1 MTDRLSAAPRSP
13 RHKTRPRLMTLAVRA
28 ALLGLPLLAAL
39 PGTLPSA
46 HATEAAAPRSYDIPA
61 GPLAGALLQFAQQ
74 SGIQLSAAAALTAG
88 LASNG
93 VRGQHRVD
101 TALTS
106 LLAGTGLE
114 AVHRGGNEY
123 TLRRLPVQPGA
134 ATLTPVTVHAEVE
147 QESAWGPVFGYVATR
162 SGTGTKTDTA
172 LIETPQS
179 ISVVTSDYAEAIGAT
194 NLKEALSYTPG
205 ITISPYGTDSRYDW
219 IYLRGFD
226 GYASLYLDG
235 LPLRNTGSLSVWR
248 TENYNLERFE
258 VLRGPSSVLYGQNS
272 PGGLVN
278 VVSKRPTDKPLHEIQ
293 LQLGEDSR
301 KQLAGDFS
309 GPLDEDGKLLYRLTA
324 LVKDAE
330 LPAES
335 MADDRYFLAPSLT
348 WRPSSDTK
356 LTVLSSVM
364 RDRAGVYTRI
374 APVEGTLL
382 YNPNGKIPTSNFLS
396 EPDFNQFDQDQWM
409 LGYAFE
415 HRPNQNWALRQ
426 NARYSHMKVDYW
438 QAGTTRFVQVDASNP
453 SSAANYRRRYL
464 TVNGTQSDASS
475 FVIDNQAEGKL
486 KLGETEHT
494 LLLGLD
500 YQRTHFDEASYYQR
514 TTLTIDIYDPTYGA
528 NLPIPAPYTDSDI
541 HLWQTGLY
549 FQDQIK
555 FGGRWVATLGG
566 RYDWAKVESDDHL
579 TYTKSR
585 QTDEKFTGRAGL
597 VYLAENGLAP
607 YLSYAESFA
616 PNVAVNPTTGKAFEP
631 ETGVQYELGL
641 RYQPPGRS
649 DSYSIAAFD
658 LRRRNYITYDASY
671 VPSQRGEVTV
681 RGLELSAHI
690 QPIQRLN
697 IELSYSYTPKADVT
711 KSINS
716 SEVGKQAN
724 PVSRHQASAWADYR
738 LPMGL
743 KFGLGARYVGPNDG
757 YNSSAPK
764 TVPGYTIFDAMI
776 GYDFERWSLAL
787 NARNLTD
794 KTYYS
799 QCSATTCYFG
809 EERKVIATA
818 SYRW

>member
-1 MTDRLSAAPRSP
+1 MRSLPPR
-13 RHKTRPRLMTLAVRA
+13 RR
-28 ALLGLPLLAAL
+28 LLAA
-39 PGTLPSA
+39 TIS
-46 HATEAAAPRSYDIPA
+46 SS
-61 GPLAGALLQFAQQ
+61 LAILGALPPLHALAQAPSQQAEQLFTVNLPAQALSQ
-74 SGIQLSAAAALTAG
+74 SLTMLSTQTGVQVYAPSDLVTGLTAPAVSG
-88 LASNG
+88 RMSAREAIN
-93 VRGQHRVD
+93 R
-101 TALTS
+101 
-106 LLAGTGLE
+106 LLAGTKL
-114 AVHRGGNEY
+114 AALTNANGNVTIQTRQTGAMERE
-123 TLRRLPVQPGA
+123 LQEVRVQA
-134 ATLTPVTVHAEVE
+134 NAYEE
-147 QESAWGPVFGYVATR
+147 NAWGPVEGYQARR
-162 SGTGTKTDTA
+162 SATGTKTDTA

-179 ISVVTSDYAEAIGAT
+179 ISVVTADYAEAIGAT

-226 GYASLYLDG
+226 GYGSLYLDG

-278 VVSKRPTDKPLHEIQ
+278 VVSKRPTDKPLHELQ

-309 GPLDEDGKLLYRLTA
+309 GPVDEDGKLLYRLTA

-348 WRPSSDTK
+348 WRPSSDTN

-374 APVEGTLL
+374 VPVEGTLL
-382 YNPNGKIPTSNFLS
+382 YNPNGKIPSSNFLS

-415 HRPNQNWALRQ
+415 HRPNQNWTLRQ
-426 NARYSHMKVDYW
+426 NARYSHMEVDYW
-438 QAGTTRFVQVDASNP
+438 QAGTTRFVQVDAGNP

-464 TVNGTQSDASS
+464 TVSGTQSDASS

-541 HLWQTGLY
+541 RLWQTGLY

-579 TYTKSR
+579 TNTKSR

-607 YLSYAESFA
+607 YLSYAESFV
-616 PNVAVNPTTGKAFEP
+616 PNVAVNPATGKAFDP
-631 ETGVQYELGL
+631 ETGVQYEIGL
-641 RYQPPGRS
+641 RYQPPGRN

-658 LRRRNYITYDASY
+658 LRRRNNITTDASF

-681 RGLELSAHI
+681 RGLELEAHI
-690 QPIQRLN
+690 QPLPQLSVN
-697 IELSYSYTPKADVT
+697 LSYSYTPKADVT
-711 KSINS
+711 RSIDP

-724 PVSRHQASAWADYR
+724 PVSRNQAAAWADYR
-738 LPMGL
+738 FPFGL
-743 KFGLGARYVGPNDG
+743 RFGLGARYMGPNSG
-757 YNSSAPK
+757 YEGNAPK
-764 TVPGYTIFDAMI
+764 TVPGYTIFDAMV
-776 GYDFERWSLAL
+776 GYDYGPWSLAL

-799 QCSATTCYFG
+799 QCGSTVCYFG
-809 EERKVIATA
+809 DERKLIATA
-818 SYRW
+818 TYRW

>member
-1 MTDRLSAAPRSP
+1 MRSFPPR
-13 RHKTRPRLMTLAVRA
+13 RR
-28 ALLGLPLLAAL
+28 LLAATISSSLAILSTLTPLHAPAQTPSQQAEQLFTINL
-39 PGTLPSA
+39 PAQTLGQSLTMLSTQTGVQVYASSDLVTRHTAPAVSGRMSA
-46 HATEAAAPRSYDIPA
+46 REAINR
-61 GPLAGALLQFAQQ
+61 
-74 SGIQLSAAAALTAG
+74 
-88 LASNG
+88 
-93 VRGQHRVD
+93 
-101 TALTS
+101 
-106 LLAGTGLE
+106 LLAGTNL
-114 AVHRGGNEY
+114 AALTNANGNVTIQPRQNGTVERE
-123 TLRRLPVQPGA
+123 LQEVRVQA
-134 ATLTPVTVHAEVE
+134 DAYEE
-147 QESAWGPVFGYVATR
+147 NAWGPVEGYQALR
-162 SGTGTKTDTA
+162 SATGTKTDTA

-179 ISVVTSDYAEAIGAT
+179 ISVVTADYAEAIGAT

-348 WRPSSDTK
+348 WRPSSDTN

-374 APVEGTLL
+374 APVEGSLL
-382 YNPNGKIPTSNFLS
+382 YNPNGKIPSSNFLS

-415 HRPNQNWALRQ
+415 HHPNQNWTLRQ
-426 NARYSHMKVDYW
+426 NARYSHMEVDYW

-464 TVNGTQSDASS
+464 TVSGTQSDASS

-500 YQRTHFDEASYYQR
+500 YQRTHFDEASYYRR

-579 TYTKSR
+579 TYTKSH

-616 PNVAVNPTTGKAFEP
+616 PNVAVNPTTGKAFDP

-681 RGLELSAHI
+681 QGLELSAHI

-738 LPMGL
+738 LQMGL

-799 QCSATTCYFG
+799 QCSATACYFG
-809 EERKVIATA
+809 EERKVVATA
-818 SYRW
+818 TYRW